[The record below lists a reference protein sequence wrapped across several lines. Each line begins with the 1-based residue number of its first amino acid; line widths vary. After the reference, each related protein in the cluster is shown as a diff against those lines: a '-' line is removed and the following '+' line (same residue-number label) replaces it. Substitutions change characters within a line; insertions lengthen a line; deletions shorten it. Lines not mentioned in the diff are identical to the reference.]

1 MTKPKNPMSCSC
13 KKKSCP
19 RHGDC
24 EACRRHHA
32 ESKRDRPVYC
42 MKKISVRRFKNGEEA
57 AVSDVIGTTLSV
69 SNRKDYSP
77 EFIEENIKSH
87 SAEVIRKRAEEAHF
101 YVAVDGK
108 RIIGCGGIT
117 GYWGSTEESYLVSI
131 FVLPEY
137 QGKGVGIMIIEALEA
152 DEYFSRA
159 WRTEVGS
166 SLTAV
171 NFYRKMG
178 YEYKNG
184 VTTPDE
190 YGVVRLEKMNEDYQL
205 NKLSVECSKTVP
217 PLTD

>member
-1 MTKPKNPMSCSC
+1 MADTDIPRSCPC

-24 EACRRHHA
+24 EACRKHHA
-32 ESKRDRPVYC
+32 ESKRNRPVYC
-42 MKKISVRRFKNGEEA
+42 VKKVSVRRFKDGDEI

-77 EFIEENIKSH
+77 EFIDENIRSH
-87 SAEVIRKRAEEAHF
+87 CPQMIAARAKESHF

-108 RIIGCGGIT
+108 KVIGCGGIT
-117 GYWGSTEESYLVSI
+117 GYWGSTEESYLISV

-137 QGKGVGIMIIEALEA
+137 QGKGVGRRIIKALEA
-152 DEYFSRA
+152 DEYFLRA

-190 YGVVRLEKMNEDYQL
+190 YGVVRLEKIN
-205 NKLSVECSKTVP
+205 
-217 PLTD
+217 TDAK